1 MHKTFKMFAIAM
13 ISATGTLM
21 TTAFAAPN
29 KTTSQEENID
39 VSQERVSLEE
49 IATVYNLSKLCP
61 SLVKDKAQFEKA
73 YQVEL
78 KKVLPN
84 ETKPK
89 NYVQNLAKQADFQQK
104 LKDVQASTAKFSDKE
119 NTEMC
124 QEIADYR
131 Y

>member
-1 MHKTFKMFAIAM
+1 M

-84 ETKPK
+84 EAQPK

-104 LKDVQASTAKFSDKE
+104 LKDVQASTAKFSNKE

-124 QEIADYR
+124 QEIADFR